1 MLVLKT
7 RKIIITPLDPQQ
19 ILCILSYLTTS
30 RLMTASAQT
39 IREIFLLD
47 RLGKFLFRQELLIPV
62 LDDRISVQPSK
73 TDSTT
78 IGISNLLVI
87 KLTDF

>member
-1 MLVLKT
+1 
-7 RKIIITPLDPQQ
+7 
-19 ILCILSYLTTS
+19 
-30 RLMTASAQT
+30 MTASAQT
-39 IREIFLLD
+39 IREFFLLD

-62 LDDRISVQPSK
+62 VDDHISVQPSK

-87 KLTDF
+87 KLTDFLVKYHPNSIDICALGEKFLMKPIYGMLYT